1 MSEPHNLQRVSQR
14 RGIGR
19 IKELPVLPT
28 LFTAGNLA
36 SGVTAILCAAHNML
50 GIGAALVFVA
60 MICDLLDGKVARMTG
75 TDGAFG
81 AELDS
86 LADIVSF
93 GVAPAMLLHRL
104 VLGDSGVWG
113 QGERIIWLVTIVYV
127 VFTAI
132 RLARYNVEI
141 GDGPTNMFKGLPSPG
156 AAAVL
161 CSWIL
166 LYGYL
171 GSERGGNVVFEMT
184 FMASY
189 FSLEQLGH
197 VLGIALMFLG
207 LLMAVLMVSAVPFPH
222 LGKTLLTGR
231 LGFRSLVIMVLL
243 IGSLIVW
250 HVYALALVTTAYV
263 LFSLVPGLRSLLL
276 KRRTHQGPIIN
287 ESATGGAS

>member
-1 MSEPHNLQRVSQR
+1 MSDVQRVSQR
-14 RGIGR
+14 RGLGR

-36 SGVTAILCAAHNML
+36 AGVTAILCAAHNML

-104 VLGDSGVWG
+104 VLGDSGVWA
-113 QGERIIWLVTIVYV
+113 QGERFIWLVTIVYV

-141 GDGPTNMFKGLPSPG
+141 GDGSTTTFKGLPSPG

-171 GSERGGNVVFEMT
+171 CYERGGVPTFELT
-184 FMASY
+184 FMSDY
-189 FSLEQLGH
+189 FTLEQLGH
-197 VLGIALMFLG
+197 VLGIALMPIG
-207 LLMAVLMVSAVPFPH
+207 LLMAVLMVSTVPFPH
-222 LGKTLLTGR
+222 LGKTLLSGR
-231 LGFRSLVIMVLL
+231 MGFRSLVLMVLL
-243 IGSLIVW
+243 IGTLIVW

-263 LFSLVPGLRSLLL
+263 LLSLGPGLRALVSDWMAG
-276 KRRTHQGPIIN
+276 RRMVVK
-287 ESATGGAS
+287 ESESGGGS